1 MFSSLSYPTIISLV
15 LASLMMCISCTTAT
29 VAADPIT
36 SSSTHSRTS
45 TQSSYQPLSVD
56 EMKSL
61 FLQFTHKH
69 NKFYQGPKEYQQ
81 RFEIFS
87 QNVEKS
93 RQMNLLEGRNTY
105 GVTKFSDLSPEEF
118 KKYYLMEPKTP
129 QLMMSSGVNRN
140 GVLPI
145 SRVSQ
150 QQVRDAPKSWDW
162 RDHGAVTY
170 VKNQGQCGSC
180 WAFSATGNIEGQWYL
195 KTKKLKALSEQQLVD
210 CDHNCVIFENQQ
222 SCDSG
227 CDGGLQCSAYQYII
241 QAGGIASEDAY
252 PYYAESYTCTV
263 KPSQFVAKLQN
274 WTMLSTNETELAA
287 WLAENGPIAVAL
299 NADWLQNYNN
309 GIGDPAWCD
318 PTQLDHGVLGYFR
331 IIRNKGRC
339 GINTVPSTSIV

>member
-1 MFSSLSYPTIISLV
+1 MGLNRASIWTFQSSSVTLRIEFTSIEPIEKMFSSLSYPTIISLV

-150 QQVRDAPKSWDW
+150 QQVRDAPKVSVD
-162 RDHGAVTY
+162 V
-170 VKNQGQCGSC
+170 
-180 WAFSATGNIEGQWYL
+180 
-195 KTKKLKALSEQQLVD
+195 LVD
-210 CDHNCVIFENQQ
+210 SIH
-222 SCDSG
+222 
-227 CDGGLQCSAYQYII
+227 L
-241 QAGGIASEDAY
+241 DA
-252 PYYAESYTCTV
+252 
-263 KPSQFVAKLQN
+263 FN
-274 WTMLSTNETELAA
+274 
-287 WLAENGPIAVAL
+287 
-299 NADWLQNYNN
+299 
-309 GIGDPAWCD
+309 
-318 PTQLDHGVLGYFR
+318 
-331 IIRNKGRC
+331 
-339 GINTVPSTSIV
+339 INI

>member
-1 MFSSLSYPTIISLV
+1 MAHKLTFTPV
-15 LASLMMCISCTTAT
+15 LLAT
-29 VAADPIT
+29 VLGMMLCILATLVSSGT
-36 SSSTHSRTS
+36 S
-45 TQSSYQPLSVD
+45 QYQPLSED

-61 FLQFTHKH
+61 FTQFTHKH

-93 RQMNLLEGRNTY
+93 RQMNILEGRNTY

-118 KKYYLMEPKTP
+118 SKYYLMKPKTP
-129 QLMMSSGVNRN
+129 QQVRQLMNRN

-145 SRVSQ
+145 SKVSQ
-150 QQVRDAPKSWDW
+150 QQVRDAPK
-162 RDHGAVTY
+162 V
-170 VKNQGQCGSC
+170 
-180 WAFSATGNIEGQWYL
+180 
-195 KTKKLKALSEQQLVD
+195 EQQLVD

-222 SCDSG
+222 SCDDG
-227 CDGGLQCSAYQYII
+227 CNGGLQWSAYQYII

-252 PYYAESYTCTV
+252 PYYAESYKCTV
-263 KPSQFVAKLQN
+263 KNSQFVAKLQN

-318 PTQLDHGVLGYFR
+318 PTQLDHGVLLVGYGVETFWFGSPEPYWIVKNSWGEDWGEMGYFR

-339 GINTVPSTSIV
+339 GINTVPSTSVV